1 MKHEDC
7 KVGMKISYKNA
18 DGKTEYGVIKSLK
31 CDAAEGAVWVDWE
44 DGNTLWIHPDE
55 IDCIDSIDSIDS
67 IEPSLKLS
75 EIYAML
81 DQILEDSNSTYK
93 DEWYATDHTFT
104 AHGIDKVKEYLK
116 EKYEP
121 VDLKKQALAKLTAEE
136 IKALGIE
143 L

>member
-1 MKHEDC
+1 MKYEDC

-18 DGKTEYGVIKSLK
+18 DGKSEYGIIESLN
-31 CDAAEGAVWVDWE
+31 CNNAPNAVWVRWE
-44 DGNTLWIHPDE
+44 DEALLWV
-55 IDCIDSIDSIDS
+55 DSDKIESVEN
-67 IEPSLKLS
+67 IEPCMKLS

-81 DQILEDSNSTYK
+81 DQILGDSDSTRR
-93 DEWYATDHTFT
+93 DEWYATDHAFT
-104 AHGIDKVKEYLK
+104 AHGIYKVKKYLK

-121 VDLKKQALAKLTAEE
+121 VDLKKQALAKLTPEE

>member
-1 MKHEDC
+1 MKYEDC

-18 DGKTEYGVIKSLK
+18 DGKTEYGVIESLK
-31 CDAAEGAVWVDWE
+31 CNAAQGAVWVDWE

-55 IDCIDSIDSIDS
+55 IGMIES

-81 DQILEDSNSTYK
+81 DQILADSNSTHK
-93 DEWYATDHTFT
+93 DEWYATDYTFT

-136 IKALGIE
+136 IKALGIQV
-143 L
+143 